1 MTFKNVWVYMIMH
14 YLGTKCSYIYIYI
27 LNQEKKGRACSFLS
41 FSFCCYPNEYLTRI
55 L

>member
-1 MTFKNVWVYMIMH
+1 MGIYDYALPWHQMFI
-14 YLGTKCSYIYIYI
+14 YIYIYI